1 MVNVALD
8 DVPGNGLRGQWDAE
22 VYLLDPEARSL
33 IKLSTSGR
41 GSVITKEIL
50 SQHWG
55 IGLELAKKTLS
66 TTTQAGI

>member
-41 GSVITKEIL
+41 GS
-50 SQHWG
+50 
-55 IGLELAKKTLS
+55 
-66 TTTQAGI
+66 